1 MLAIIDRLK
10 LMVLCVHTL
19 VGSDATST
27 ALDNGKCGTSNTPTH
42 YSTSQRH
49 AYIVMVTDASIQRAG
64 FKLEYLAAKDYCK
77 FHEYDKF
84 KVFLIIELTM
94 SRRVMNL

>member
-10 LMVLCVHTL
+10 FLVLHEHNL
-19 VGSDATST
+19 VGSDTTST

-49 AYIVMVTDASIQRAG
+49 AYIVMVTDASIQKAG

-84 KVFLIIELTM
+84 KVFLFY
-94 SRRVMNL
+94 

>member
-1 MLAIIDRLK
+1 MKDRLK
-10 LMVLCVHTL
+10 LLVLHEHNF
-19 VGSDATST
+19 VGSDTTST
-27 ALDNGKCGTSNTPTH
+27 ALDNDKCGTSNTPTH

-77 FHEYDKF
+77 FREYGRLRFYHVKRGDK
-84 KVFLIIELTM
+84 LIP
-94 SRRVMNL
+94 SV